1 MKIFENYNSAKQKY
15 GVDLVDSLTKLG
27 YRLNIFFLLAGLLR
41 IMVLHKN
48 ELFVSSRNG
57 RNTW

>member
-27 YRLNIFFLLAGLLR
+27 LPPQYLLSACMF
-41 IMVLHKN
+41 IKD
-48 ELFVSSRNG
+48 NG
-57 RNTW
+57 VTHE

>member
-27 YRLNIFFLLAGLLR
+27 LPPLYLLSACRLCKPC
-41 IMVLHKN
+41 LHCP
-48 ELFVSSRNG
+48 LSA
-57 RNTW
+57 TH